1 MGCVSL
7 TMKSLLCS
15 KSIALLCCILAT
27 TFLLTEKAFAEE
39 HDSMNCPGTLSA
51 THAALGKDDQNS
63 TSHLFISRQ
72 VAATAEFEL
81 DICAA
86 DVTLTRSADNTFR
99 VTVEL
104 QNPSQQ
110 HTAADYLRKL
120 DITSDR
126 VRLQLHLMRP
136 LRAKV
141 TIEVPTATP
150 ELTANLGRGEL
161 TLAADQIAGKHVTI
175 NVGYGR
181 VDFQGNPDAYE
192 TLQVNVGLGSMHDNR
207 RDGETHHFIVARSF
221 AGKGRG
227 SITVNVGA
235 GRVDLNPG
243 QSQPI

>member
-1 MGCVSL
+1 MPLWARTTRTAPAICSL
-7 TMKSLLCS
+7 AVKSPQRLS
-15 KSIALLCCILAT
+15 SNWIFVRPTSPSPEVRT
-27 TFLLTEKAFAEE
+27 T
-39 HDSMNCPGTLSA
+39 HSG
-51 THAALGKDDQNS
+51 
-63 TSHLFISRQ
+63 SRW
-72 VAATAEFEL
+72 
-81 DICAA
+81 
-86 DVTLTRSADNTFR
+86 
-99 VTVEL
+99 EL

-207 RDGETHHFIVARSF
+207 TDGETHHFIVARSF